1 LDRLRQRLQELER
14 EIVELRSGSRSGSA
28 DERVLR
34 LSDLLKEKERRE
46 LELSK
51 MLLEMRN
58 QLDSQQ
64 KTIDMLLKRFS
75 EKAAI

>member
-1 LDRLRQRLQELER
+1 LRQRLQELER

-28 DERVLR
+28 DEKVLR

-46 LELSK
+46 LKLST

>member
-1 LDRLRQRLQELER
+1 LRQRLQELER
-14 EIVELRSGSRSGSA
+14 EIVELRSDSRSGSA
-28 DERVLR
+28 DEKVLR

-46 LELSK
+46 LKLST